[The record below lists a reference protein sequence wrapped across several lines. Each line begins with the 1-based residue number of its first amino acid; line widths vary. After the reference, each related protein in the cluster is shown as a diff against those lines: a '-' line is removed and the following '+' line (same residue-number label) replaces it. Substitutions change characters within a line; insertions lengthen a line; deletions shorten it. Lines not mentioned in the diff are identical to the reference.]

1 MTLFL
6 FYVINIFKVK
16 QSYDLMIELGYIG
29 DINRERER
37 EKRKGL
43 FFFFLFLFKRHKT
56 ITKNVIILEFFFCV

>member
-16 QSYDLMIELGYIG
+16 QSYDLMIGLGYIG

-43 FFFFLFLFKRHKT
+43 FSSSCSRD
-56 ITKNVIILEFFFCV
+56 TKQLQKM